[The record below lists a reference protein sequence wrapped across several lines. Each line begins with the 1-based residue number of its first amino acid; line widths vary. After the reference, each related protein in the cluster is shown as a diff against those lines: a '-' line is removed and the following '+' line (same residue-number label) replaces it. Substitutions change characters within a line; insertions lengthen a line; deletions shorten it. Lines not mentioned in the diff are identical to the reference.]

1 MAKTTFWQRISAFLV
16 YRPYWTTCLAQNTQ
30 HGVKTNA
37 KLVGS
42 NLKKR
47 NFGQKAQYDIWRG
60 VDAVLALSEKC
71 RPLHNSAFSRSQI
84 RAARWWCVNLQLHC
98 RVGKRGHAGYS
109 LTGKIYVHAHSG
121 SEATGKTSSTFRVT
135 AGQISGGI
143 KLMTKSKC
151 WNT

>member
-84 RAARWWCVNLQLHC
+84 KAAVVVCESAVASQSRKTWTC
-98 RVGKRGHAGYS
+98 RIQPHRED
-109 LTGKIYVHAHSG
+109 LRAHSG
-121 SEATGKTSSTFRVT
+121 SVATGKISSTLRVT